1 MKTII
6 MSQQRFQH
14 IFLIGTSS
22 LKGVSD
28 TLNLLINHL
37 KELSVSVT
45 FEERTAT
52 RYFITHRDTAEIDNL
67 PKNIDL
73 IIVVGGDGS
82 MITAAHTALTN
93 QIPILG
99 INRGRLGFLTDI
111 SPNAMDDI
119 NNILHGQYL
128 TETRSFLA
136 ATINNQ
142 KERPILALNDLVL
155 TPTDTTHMIEFETR
169 VNNEL
174 LYHQCADGMICATPT
189 GSTAYALSGG
199 GPIVQP
205 GLDATV
211 LVPMFPHTLS
221 SRPIV
226 IPANGNISLY
236 IEPSNTKS
244 PCLCNDGISRI
255 NVDPGSTIHIRKH
268 SQTLQLIHPC
278 NYNYFETLRTKLG
291 WEKQAS
297 RR

>member
-1 MKTII
+1 MTRPPLK
-6 MSQQRFQH
+6 H
-14 IFLIGTSS
+14 IYLIGTSN

-37 KELSVSVT
+37 EHLPVSIT

-52 RYFITHRDTAEIDNL
+52 RYNISNYETATIDQL
-67 PKNIDL
+67 PKSIDL

-82 MITAAHTALTN
+82 MITAAHTALAN
-93 QIPILG
+93 QVPILG

-111 SPNAMDDI
+111 SPNAMGDI
-119 NNILHGQYL
+119 SDILQGHYS
-128 TETRSFLA
+128 TESRYFLEA
-136 ATINNQ
+136 SINDQ
-142 KERPILALNDLVL
+142 DTSRILALNDLVL

-226 IPANGNISLY
+226 IPACGNITLH
-236 IEPSNTKS
+236 IESTNTKS

-255 NVDPGSTIHIRKH
+255 TVDPGSTIHIRKYP
-268 SQTLQLIHPC
+268 QTLQLIHPY